1 MLTRG
6 GFGQPDGPARC
17 TAMSKRTR
25 EQCKGPAIAG
35 DPSGK
40 CYFHGGGNKPVGADN
55 ANFSTGRH
63 SKYLP
68 SDLDRLYLDA
78 LHNPQL
84 IEMGDHIALLEAR
97 MQQVLALAV
106 AGEPAPKWADVAETF
121 GRMETALLS
130 GNVKEVIPAL
140 ESLHRVLEN
149 GMKWDTTW
157 NQVIGIM
164 EQLRKMTDT
173 EVKRRK
179 ELNQFVPVERVV
191 ALMAALGTAVKRH
204 VTDPEQI
211 AAVYRELAILHG
223 EDHAPGNTSIKKVGP
238 DVIDISPERRGPKG
252 GRSTHALRRR
262 AKARLAEA
270 GE

>member
-1 MLTRG
+1 M
-6 GFGQPDGPARC
+6 
-17 TAMSKRTR
+17 
-25 EQCKGPAIAG
+25 
-35 DPSGK
+35 
-40 CYFHGGGNKPVGADN
+40 GADN
-55 ANFSTGRH
+55 GNFSTGRH

-68 SDLDRLYLDA
+68 ADLDRLYLEA

-106 AGEPAPKWADVAETF
+106 EGAPAPKWKDMADTF
-121 GRMETALLS
+121 GEVETALLS
-130 GNVKEVIPAL
+130 GKIADVVPAL
-140 ESLHRVLEN
+140 ERFHKILEN

-204 VTDPEQI
+204 VTDPDQI
-211 AAVYRELAILHG
+211 AAVYRELAVLHG
-223 EDHAPGNTSIKKVGP
+223 ENHAPGNTSLKKVGP
-238 DVIDISPERRGPKG
+238 EVIDISPERRGVNG
-252 GRSTHALRRR
+252 GRSDKALRRK
-262 AKARLAEA
+262 AKIRVKEA
-270 GE
+270 ANEV